1 VPVSL
6 GSACFEIGF
15 FVSRLGRTGAAK
27 GNAARCP
34 AMRCDLWILKFGA
47 SGYSGFDDDQQ
58 DEHEK

>member
-1 VPVSL
+1 
-6 GSACFEIGF
+6 
-15 FVSRLGRTGAAK
+15 LGRSGAAK